1 MTLYE
6 LNVQFQTILEMA
18 EDDELDPQLLADTLE
33 GVAGE
38 IEDKLDSYGVVMNEL
53 QMDVTKIDQEI
64 KRLTEK
70 KKRINTN
77 IDKMKNAVQ
86 YTMTEVLHTRKVK
99 GEKFTWA
106 IQKNGGKAP
115 LIINDDV
122 FPFNIPE
129 QYQQVDFDF
138 DRAEIRAALERGE
151 ELEFAHLGERGESLR
166 LK

>member
-6 LNVQFQTILEMA
+6 LNVRFQTILEMA
-18 EDDELDPQLLADTLE
+18 EDDDLDPELIAGTLE
-33 GVAGE
+33 CVEGD

-53 QMDVTKIDQEI
+53 QMDVVKIDQEI

-70 KKRINTN
+70 KKRINAN
-77 IDKMKNAVQ
+77 IDKMKNVVQ

-115 LIINDDV
+115 LVINDGV
-122 FPFNIPE
+122 MAFSVPE
-129 QYQQVDFDF
+129 RFQLIDFEF
-138 DRAEIRAALERGE
+138 DKAEIRKALEDGE
-151 ELEFAHLGERGESLR
+151 ELDFARLGERGESLR